1 MQPMQPGQG
10 YQSHPLKPV
19 MTPTQPMP
27 AGQMNP
33 TPNFQGGPMQPAS
46 YNGVPDFSHEPPLLE
61 EIGVNMKHIYL
72 KTITVLN
79 VRKKIDESIMDDAD
93 LAG

>member
-1 MQPMQPGQG
+1 
-10 YQSHPLKPV
+10 
-19 MTPTQPMP
+19 
-27 AGQMNP
+27 
-33 TPNFQGGPMQPAS
+33 MQPAS